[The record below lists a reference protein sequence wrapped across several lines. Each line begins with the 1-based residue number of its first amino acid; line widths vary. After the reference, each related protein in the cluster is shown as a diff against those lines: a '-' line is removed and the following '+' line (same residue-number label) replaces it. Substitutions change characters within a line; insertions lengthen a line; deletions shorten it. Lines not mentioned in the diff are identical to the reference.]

1 MDQQW
6 QIYYYKTAGNNSP
19 VEEFILKLDVKT
31 QNKIIDILTLL
42 KEFGITL
49 GLPHTKKLVG
59 TPLWELRIL
68 GNNNIRF
75 FYITQT
81 GKVFLLLHGF
91 QKKKQKTDKR
101 EIKVALE
108 RLAYYQLRNKFQT

>member
-6 QIYYYKTAGNNSP
+6 QIYYYKTIGNSSP
-19 VEEFILKLDVKT
+19 VEEFILKLEVRA
-31 QNKIIDILTLL
+31 QNKVIDMLTLL

-68 GNNNIRF
+68 GSNNIRL

-81 GKVFLLLHGF
+81 GKIFLLLHGF
-91 QKKKQKTDKR
+91 QKKKQKTDKK
-101 EIKVALE
+101 EIEVALE
-108 RLAYYQLRNKFQT
+108 RLIDYQLRSKTQP